1 MSTARVSPTRRGV
14 YHYVSRIPHDG
25 YQWLL
30 MDIFISEHCI
40 FSLCGLQPGQ
50 HGVSHAV
57 IRLKSCKSERAV
69 QRLLGLDVQVKVL
82 TIGSDVT
89 IHDKVVDVLRDPKV
103 RFMGKIPK
111 RFRSTYRN
119 CVFSIPN
126 FNWDLFEE
134 LPFKVFN
141 HLLESSTCNYYWPQ
155 SLVVE
160 DDDM

>member
-82 TIGSDVT
+82 TIGSD
-89 IHDKVVDVLRDPKV
+89 
-103 RFMGKIPK
+103 GKIPK